1 MGPIPVPSV
10 AGKLDGVADTP
21 GPTRV
26 AAIGGRRFAGNP
38 RELAVGETFAGCRIH
53 ELAGRGE
60 MGLVYRAWELD
71 ASREVA
77 LKVIR
82 PELTGDPGLRARFAR
97 ESALAT
103 QIRHPHIIPV
113 HRVGE
118 DGGVQYMVMRF
129 VEGVGLDQLRRHYGR
144 FSPGHAARLVSQ
156 IAGALDAVHAQGFVH
171 RDVKPG
177 NVLVTGA
184 APHEHLYLTDFGLAK
199 RVDEGNALTGI
210 GGYVGT
216 PDYIPPEQASGD
228 HVDARSDVY
237 ALGCLLFE
245 LISGNVPFPRE
256 NHVLTIFAH
265 MSLPV
270 PAPSAGAPDIPA
282 GFDRVIAAA
291 MSKDP
296 GERYRSASDLAR
308 AATLVAAP
316 DADRPELDGP
326 VELASP

>member
-1 MGPIPVPSV
+1 MGPSPTPSI
-10 AGKLDGVADTP
+10 AGKLDGVPDTP
-21 GPTRV
+21 GRTRV
-26 AAIGGRRFAGNP
+26 TAVGGRRFVGSP

-71 ASREVA
+71 SSREVA

-82 PELTGDPGLRARFAR
+82 PELTGEVGLRARFAR

-103 QIRHPHIIPV
+103 QIQHPHIIPV
-113 HRVGE
+113 HRIGEE
-118 DGGVQYMVMRF
+118 DGVQFMIMRF
-129 VEGVGLDQLRRHYGR
+129 VEGVGLDELRRLYGR
-144 FSPGHAARLVSQ
+144 FTPAHAARLVSQ

-184 APHEHLYLTDFGLAK
+184 APREHLYLTDFGLAK
-199 RVDEGNALTGI
+199 RIDEGNALTGI

-237 ALGCLLFE
+237 ALGCLLYE

-265 MSLPV
+265 MSFPAPV
-270 PAPSAGAPDIPA
+270 PTAESPDIPA

-291 MSKDP
+291 MCKDP
-296 GERYRSASDLAR
+296 SERYRSASDLAR
-308 AATLVAAP
+308 AATLAAAP
-316 DADRPELDGP
+316 DAAQPHLDGP
-326 VELASP
+326 VELTSP